1 MAAEVQKLGRDVQLS
16 AVVERY
22 DVVEGGSSD
31 STIGQG
37 LAVLK
42 ARISVVGS
50 GQHVEYTLRVLHGGK
65 EWSVKRRFNEVVSLH
80 EVLKK
85 RLHSLPEPPGKS
97 MVRQFSVEY
106 LEARKAG
113 LNAYLGELCRR
124 RDVLNCKETQIFFGL
139 PEHAAGFRYPG
150 AAEPVQVAEV
160 HEAAFGITD
169 ADYDPMQGL
178 LLLGSS
184 DCSWTSR
191 IDTKITNIKLP
202 WEPAAPN
209 LPTSQ
214 MSLWRQSPSE
224 LRFDM
229 QFTCRYTAAISCVR
243 LAILRDKELCL
254 CGLNDGTVGCHPL
267 KGSTG
272 VSSAGSAL
280 PLLRHTAAV
289 RALAIDEA

>member
-124 RDVLNCKETQIFFGL
+124 RDVLNCKGRRFFLACPSTLQDSGIQMLLSPSKLQRFMRL
-139 PEHAAGFRYPG
+139 PLASLMPTMIRCRACYCL
-150 AAEPVQVAEV
+150 VQAIV
-160 HEAAFGITD
+160 
-169 ADYDPMQGL
+169 PGL
-178 LLLGSS
+178 LGLTQRSRTSSCLGSLQHPTCHPHRCHCGDS
-184 DCSWTSR
+184 RLQSFASICSSR
-191 IDTKITNIKLP
+191 AGT
-202 WEPAAPN
+202 
-209 LPTSQ
+209 Q
-214 MSLWRQSPSE
+214 QQSPASVWQYCE
-224 LRFDM
+224 TGSFASADSVM
-229 QFTCRYTAAISCVR
+229 GQSVAI
-243 LAILRDKELCL
+243 
-254 CGLNDGTVGCHPL
+254 P
-267 KGSTG
+267 
-272 VSSAGSAL
+272 
-280 PLLRHTAAV
+280 
-289 RALAIDEA
+289 